1 MLKEISIEIIRKCPN
16 NCLHCSSFSNKNCS
30 EIIPYELFKKVVS
43 GAKNLGLKTV
53 CFSGGEPFSQ
63 ANELVELLNIIKEK
77 KDLGIIIYSGYTLQQ
92 LRNKNDSNINKLL
105 EFTDILIDGQYIDS
119 LNDGISLRG
128 SSNQK
133 IHLLTDRYLDVFN
146 NYYNKPIREI
156 EIHMNNDSMMLVGI
170 PKSFRINNYKIS
182 I

>member
-1 MLKEISIEIIRKCPN
+1 MDPTIYP
-16 NCLHCSSFSNKNCS
+16 
-30 EIIPYELFKKVVS
+30 IPIFI
-43 GAKNLGLKTV
+43 
-53 CFSGGEPFSQ
+53 C
-63 ANELVELLNIIKEK
+63 
-77 KDLGIIIYSGYTLQQ
+77 
-92 LRNKNDSNINKLL
+92 
-105 EFTDILIDGQYIDS
+105 QYIDS